1 MRELR
6 MQETNTTDVR
16 VPAIMKELQEQRA
29 FLGDRAANLAAD
41 LAEKENALEM
51 AMARIRSLEK
61 ELEEWKKQSEPE
73 LPLET

>member
-1 MRELR
+1 

-41 LAEKENALEM
+41 LAEKENALQM

-61 ELEEWKKQSEPE
+61 ELEEWKSKDEPE
-73 LPLET
+73 LPLGT

>member
-1 MRELR
+1 